1 MGSAVMPKQKKHHNS
16 PSDECTKTSP
26 DQGSHRGGNS
36 HSNSTFSSGYL
47 SKNELILKYT
57 EGKPL
62 VRGQQRMTSI
72 LPGTLPQLGPDR
84 HHGQGDDHSLKE
96 GKQKFSDQLP
106 QLLNQQNILKSSSK
120 QTQNLNLS
128 DYSKQGSKRHAPV
141 ITSSEN
147 ETFTRVRRDPNG
159 LKLPMSPSGM

>member
-1 MGSAVMPKQKKHHNS
+1 MGKDDRSKDRKQHLLPFLKQTRSKKSLNIS
-16 PSDECTKTSP
+16 QSP
-26 DQGSHRGGNS
+26 DQGNHRGGNS

-84 HHGQGDDHSLKE
+84 HHGQSDDHSLKE
-96 GKQKFSDQLP
+96 GKKFSDQLP

-120 QTQNLNLS
+120 QVGTIFCLFL
-128 DYSKQGSKRHAPV
+128 
-141 ITSSEN
+141 I
-147 ETFTRVRRDPNG
+147 
-159 LKLPMSPSGM
+159 